1 MNDFYIKKVYILNFR
16 GYSGFNEYNFV
27 DNDGN
32 PYNIVLLSGPNGYGK
47 TTLLD
52 SIEWCLTGNIKR
64 VMDDYN
70 NRCTIKSEKTE
81 RSYKGLI
88 RNVNETNK
96 EVFVEVEM
104 IYKNED
110 IKIYRKFNG
119 ENELEAFDRELTE
132 FNIECSD
139 NIRDE
144 VEEIIKGMETEFTF
158 NNICSYDKNIE
169 LYKKGRND
177 IYKFF
182 EDCYSEF
189 YEAKKIIENLEKL
202 KDRLLDIKDSK
213 SKKFDRLNGD
223 LNLKKEL
230 LKTVNSIDNI
240 KIRKYPKNKLFNGE
254 IDIDDSIINN
264 KVDIDEKLNNQLEIL
279 TNILNK
285 KISDN
290 LKKVKEKELFTVKLD
305 EIDEFAKIYKQ
316 KEEFFNK
323 IKNIDFNII
332 NLELKEVE
340 LFKRNINKSIDK
352 FLEYISEII
361 NNTDSELKYI
371 PESRVI
377 TIDNNLKLIN
387 KNLDLIFVLE
397 KEKKKYDSNSDLVK
411 VMRYLVDNEQVYK
424 LYSED
429 NNKCPLCGK
438 EDFSK
443 SEISSVAKDFLG
455 EKDKARQQLIDNI
468 KSCNNEIK
476 IYVDN
481 IKEIIESSLTEK
493 EKELL
498 GLIEYKKSLDDLYKL
513 ANKYTLDI
521 NELDLNRISN
531 KKVEIQKEIYIL
543 KIEKINEDYTIELLK
558 NSKMPYIIKYN
569 KELEEYR
576 EYDSKS
582 KIKLLDS
589 IIFQLDKNISILD
602 NKVINDEYKK
612 IKIETIK
619 DKIDIIKDYISY
631 TKSNNLNVEIN
642 KLNKEIKYYESEI
655 EILNNKLK
663 KVSELKKAINKE
675 KTESEKKENE
685 RISKPLNDIYKKIT
699 RNTNIKEI
707 NLKKD
712 NAKNKS
718 SLEIKDI
725 EGNNT
730 PFGNIMST
738 GQISTLAISMYLAKA
753 LLNRNSSFKVY
764 LMDDPIQTM
773 DDLNILSLIDLLR
786 FQFMENEEDRIM
798 NQLFISTC
806 DEDLENLIYHKMSSF
821 NIPII
826 NENFMKR
833 MLS

>member
-1 MNDFYIKKVYILNFR
+1 MKDFYIKKVSILNFR
-16 GYSGFNEYNFV
+16 GYSGAKEYNFV
-27 DNDGN
+27 DKDGN
-32 PYNIVLLSGPNGYGK
+32 PYNIILLSGPNGYGK

-64 VMDDYN
+64 VIDDYN
-70 NRCTIKSEKTE
+70 NRCTSKVEKTVS
-81 RSYKGLI
+81 SYKGLI
-88 RNVNETNK
+88 RNINSTNK
-96 EVFVEVEM
+96 EVIVKIEM
-104 IYKNED
+104 VYKNED
-110 IKIYRKFNG
+110 VKVYRKFNSK
-119 ENELEAFDRELTE
+119 NELEAFDTLLTE

-144 VEEIIKGMETEFTF
+144 VEEIIKGMKTDFTF
-158 NNICSYDKNIE
+158 NNICSYDRNIE

-177 IYKFF
+177 IYNFF
-182 EDCYSEF
+182 DACYSEF

-202 KDRLLDIKDSK
+202 KKNLSDSKDSK
-213 SKKFDRLNGD
+213 SENFNRLKRE
-223 LNLKKEL
+223 LNLKEEL
-230 LKTVNSIDNI
+230 LKTFNSIDNI
-240 KIRKYPKNKLFNGE
+240 KIRKYPENKLFNGE
-254 IDIDDSIINN
+254 IYIDDSIINN

-290 LKKVKEKELFTVKLD
+290 LKKVKEKELLTVKVD
-305 EIDEFAKIYKQ
+305 EIDELAKIYKD
-316 KEEFFNK
+316 KEEVFNK

-332 NLELKEVE
+332 NVELKEVE

-352 FLEYISEII
+352 FLEYISNII
-361 NNTDSELKYI
+361 NNTNSELNHI
-371 PESRVI
+371 PKSKI
-377 TIDNNLKLIN
+377 LTIETNLKLIN
-387 KNLDLIFVLE
+387 KNLDFISVLE

-438 EDFSK
+438 EGFSK

-455 EKDKARQQLIDNI
+455 EKDKARQQLIENI

-476 IYVDN
+476 IYVDD
-481 IKEIIESSLTEK
+481 IKEIIENSLTEK

-513 ANKYTLDI
+513 ANKYKLDI
-521 NELDLNRISN
+521 NELDLNRISD

-543 KIEKINEDYTIELLK
+543 KIEKINEEYIIELLK

-582 KIKLLDS
+582 KVKLLDS

-619 DKIDIIKDYISY
+619 DKLDITKDYISY
-631 TKSNNLNVEIN
+631 IKSNNLNIEIN
-642 KLNKEIKYYESEI
+642 KLNNEIKYCENEI
-655 EILNNKLK
+655 ESLSNKLK
-663 KVSELKKAINKE
+663 KVSELKKVINKE

-725 EGNNT
+725 EGNDT

-738 GQISTLAISMYLAKA
+738 GQVSTLAISMYLAKA

>member
-1 MNDFYIKKVYILNFR
+1 MKDFYIKAVYILNFR
-16 GYSGFNEYNFV
+16 GYSGAKEYNFV
-27 DNDGN
+27 DKEGN

-64 VMDDYN
+64 VIDDYN
-70 NRCTIKSEKTE
+70 NRCSSKIEKSVS
-81 RSYKGLI
+81 SYKGLI
-88 RNVNETNK
+88 RNINATNK
-96 EVFVEVEM
+96 EVFVKIEM
-104 IYKNED
+104 VYKNED
-110 IKIYRKFNG
+110 VKVYRKFNG
-119 ENELEAFDRELTE
+119 KNELEAFDTLVTE

-139 NIRDE
+139 NLRDE
-144 VEEIIKGMETEFTF
+144 VEEIIKGMETDFNF

-177 IYKFF
+177 IYNFF
-182 EDCYSEF
+182 DACYSEF
-189 YEAKKIIENLEKL
+189 YEAKRIIENLEKL
-202 KDRLLDIKDSK
+202 KKSLSDIKDSK
-213 SKKFDRLNGD
+213 SKNFDRLNGN

-240 KIRKYPKNKLFNGE
+240 KIRKYPENKLFNGE
-254 IDIDDSIINN
+254 IYIDDSIINN

-290 LKKVKEKELFTVKLD
+290 LKKVKEKELLTVKLD
-305 EIDEFAKIYKQ
+305 EIDELAKIYKD
-316 KEEFFNK
+316 KEEVFNK

-332 NLELKEVE
+332 NVELKEVE

-352 FLEYISEII
+352 FLEYISDII
-361 NNTDSELKYI
+361 NNTSSELNHI
-371 PESRVI
+371 PKSKVV
-377 TIDNNLKLIN
+377 TIENNLKLIN
-387 KNLDLIFVLE
+387 KNLDFISVLE

-443 SEISSVAKDFLG
+443 SEISSVAKEFLG
-455 EKDKARQQLIDNI
+455 EKDKVRQQLTENI

-476 IYVDN
+476 IYADD
-481 IKEIIESSLTEK
+481 IKEIIENSLDEK

-498 GLIEYKKSLDDLYKL
+498 GLIEYKKSLDHLYKL
-513 ANKYTLDI
+513 ANKYKFDI
-521 NELDLNRISN
+521 NELDLNRISD

-543 KIEKINEDYTIELLK
+543 KIEKINEEYIIELLK
-558 NSKMPYIIKYN
+558 NSRMPYIIKYN

-576 EYDSKS
+576 EYDSNS
-582 KIKLLDS
+582 KVKLLDS
-589 IIFQLDKNISILD
+589 IIIQLNKNISNID
-602 NKVINDEYKK
+602 NELINDEYKK

-619 DKIDIIKDYISY
+619 DKLDITKDFISY
-631 TKSNNLNVEIN
+631 NKSNNLNTEIN
-642 KLNKEIKYYESEI
+642 KLNSEIKYCENDI
-655 EILNNKLK
+655 ENLNNKLK
-663 KVSELKKAINKE
+663 KVAELIKIINQE

-725 EGNNT
+725 KGNDT

-738 GQISTLAISMYLAKA
+738 GQVSTLAISMYLAKA

-826 NENFMKR
+826 NENFMNK

>member
-1 MNDFYIKKVYILNFR
+1 MKDFYIKAVYILNFR
-16 GYSGFNEYNFV
+16 GYSGAKEYNFV
-27 DNDGN
+27 DKEGN

-64 VMDDYN
+64 VIDDYN
-70 NRCTIKSEKTE
+70 NRCSSKIEKSVS
-81 RSYKGLI
+81 SYKGLI
-88 RNVNETNK
+88 RNINATNK
-96 EVFVEVEM
+96 EVFVKIEM
-104 IYKNED
+104 VYKNED
-110 IKIYRKFNG
+110 VKVYRKFNG
-119 ENELEAFDRELTE
+119 KNELEAFDTLVTE

-139 NIRDE
+139 NLRDE
-144 VEEIIKGMETEFTF
+144 VEEIIKGMETDFNF

-177 IYKFF
+177 IYNFF
-182 EDCYSEF
+182 DACYSEF
-189 YEAKKIIENLEKL
+189 YEAKRIIENLEKL
-202 KDRLLDIKDSK
+202 KKSLSDIKDSK
-213 SKKFDRLNGD
+213 SKNFDRLNGN

-240 KIRKYPKNKLFNGE
+240 KIRKYPENKLFNGE
-254 IDIDDSIINN
+254 IYIDDSIINN
-264 KVDIDEKLNNQLEIL
+264 KVDVDEKLNNQLEIL

-290 LKKVKEKELFTVKLD
+290 LKKVKEKELLTVKLD
-305 EIDEFAKIYKQ
+305 EIDELAKIYKD
-316 KEEFFNK
+316 KEEVFNK

-332 NLELKEVE
+332 NVELKEVE

-352 FLEYISEII
+352 FLEYISDII
-361 NNTDSELKYI
+361 NSTNSELNHI
-371 PESRVI
+371 PKSKVV
-377 TIDNNLKLIN
+377 TIENNLKLIN
-387 KNLDLIFVLE
+387 KNLDFISVLE

-443 SEISSVAKDFLG
+443 SEISSVAKEFLG
-455 EKDKARQQLIDNI
+455 EKDKARQQLTENI

-476 IYVDN
+476 IYADD
-481 IKEIIESSLTEK
+481 IKEIIENSLDEK

-513 ANKYTLDI
+513 ANKYKFDI
-521 NELDLNRISN
+521 NELDLNRISD

-543 KIEKINEDYTIELLK
+543 KIEKINEEYIIELLK
-558 NSKMPYIIKYN
+558 NSRMPYIIKYN

-576 EYDSKS
+576 EYDSNS
-582 KIKLLDS
+582 KVKLLDS
-589 IIFQLDKNISILD
+589 IIIQLNKNISNID
-602 NKVINDEYKK
+602 NELINDEYKK

-619 DKIDIIKDYISY
+619 DKLDITKDFISY
-631 TKSNNLNVEIN
+631 NKSNNLNTEIN
-642 KLNKEIKYYESEI
+642 KLNSEIKYCENDI
-655 EILNNKLK
+655 ENLNNKLK
-663 KVSELKKAINKE
+663 KVAELIKIINQE

-725 EGNNT
+725 KGNDT

-738 GQISTLAISMYLAKA
+738 GQVSTLAISMYLAKA

-826 NENFMKR
+826 NENFMNK

>member
-1 MNDFYIKKVYILNFR
+1 MKDFYIKAVYILNFR
-16 GYSGFNEYNFV
+16 GYSGAKEYNFV
-27 DNDGN
+27 DKEGN

-64 VMDDYN
+64 VIDDYN
-70 NRCTIKSEKTE
+70 NRCSSKIEKSVS
-81 RSYKGLI
+81 SYKGLI
-88 RNVNETNK
+88 RNINATNK
-96 EVFVEVEM
+96 EVFVKIEM
-104 IYKNED
+104 VYKNED
-110 IKIYRKFNG
+110 VKVYRKFNG
-119 ENELEAFDRELTE
+119 KNELEAFDTLVTE

-139 NIRDE
+139 NLRDE
-144 VEEIIKGMETEFTF
+144 VEEIIKGMETDFNF

-177 IYKFF
+177 IYNFF
-182 EDCYSEF
+182 DACYSEF
-189 YEAKKIIENLEKL
+189 YEAKRIIENLEKL
-202 KDRLLDIKDSK
+202 KKSLSDIKDSK
-213 SKKFDRLNGD
+213 SKNFDRLNGN

-240 KIRKYPKNKLFNGE
+240 KIRKYPENKLFNGE
-254 IDIDDSIINN
+254 IYIDDSIINN

-285 KISDN
+285 KVSDN
-290 LKKVKEKELFTVKLD
+290 LKKVKEKELLTVKLD
-305 EIDEFAKIYKQ
+305 EIDELAKIYKD
-316 KEEFFNK
+316 KEEVFNK

-332 NLELKEVE
+332 NVELKEVE

-352 FLEYISEII
+352 FLEYISDII
-361 NNTDSELKYI
+361 NNTNSELNHI
-371 PESRVI
+371 PKSKVV
-377 TIDNNLKLIN
+377 TIENNLKLIN
-387 KNLDLIFVLE
+387 KNLDFISVLE

-443 SEISSVAKDFLG
+443 SEISSVAKEFLG
-455 EKDKARQQLIDNI
+455 EKDKARQQLTENI

-476 IYVDN
+476 IYADD
-481 IKEIIESSLTEK
+481 IKEIIENSLDEK

-513 ANKYTLDI
+513 VNKYKFDI
-521 NELDLNRISN
+521 NELDLNRISD

-543 KIEKINEDYTIELLK
+543 KIEKINEEYIIELLK
-558 NSKMPYIIKYN
+558 NSRMPYIIKYN

-576 EYDSKS
+576 EYDSNS
-582 KIKLLDS
+582 KVKLLDS
-589 IIFQLDKNISILD
+589 IIIQLNKNISNID
-602 NKVINDEYKK
+602 NELINDEYKK

-619 DKIDIIKDYISY
+619 DKLDITKDFISY
-631 TKSNNLNVEIN
+631 NKSNNLNTEIN
-642 KLNKEIKYYESEI
+642 KLNSEIKYCENDI
-655 EILNNKLK
+655 ENLNNKLK
-663 KVSELKKAINKE
+663 KVAELIKIINQE

-725 EGNNT
+725 KGNDT

-738 GQISTLAISMYLAKA
+738 GQVSTLAISMYLAKA

-786 FQFMENEEDRIM
+786 FQFMENEKDRIM

-826 NENFMKR
+826 NENFMNK

>member
-1 MNDFYIKKVYILNFR
+1 MKDFYIKTLYILNFR
-16 GYSGFNEYNFV
+16 GYSGAKEYNFV
-27 DNDGN
+27 DKDGN
-32 PYNIVLLSGPNGYGK
+32 PYNIILLSGPNGYGK

-64 VMDDYN
+64 VIDDYN
-70 NRCTIKSEKTE
+70 NRCASKVEKTVS
-81 RSYKGLI
+81 SYKGLI
-88 RNVNETNK
+88 RNINSTNK
-96 EVFVEVEM
+96 EVIVKIEM
-104 IYKNED
+104 VYKNED
-110 IKIYRKFNG
+110 VKVYRKFNSK
-119 ENELEAFDRELTE
+119 NELEAFDTLLTE

-144 VEEIIKGMETEFTF
+144 VEEIIKGMKTDFTF
-158 NNICSYDKNIE
+158 NNICSYDRNIE

-177 IYKFF
+177 IYNFF
-182 EDCYSEF
+182 DACYSEF

-202 KDRLLDIKDSK
+202 KKNLSDSKDSK
-213 SKKFDRLNGD
+213 SENFNRLKRE
-223 LNLKKEL
+223 LNLKEEL
-230 LKTVNSIDNI
+230 LKTFNSIDNI
-240 KIRKYPKNKLFNGE
+240 KIRKYPENKLFNEE
-254 IDIDDSIINN
+254 IYIDYFIINN
-264 KVDIDEKLNNQLEIL
+264 KVDIDEKLNKQLEIL

-305 EIDEFAKIYKQ
+305 EIDELAKIYKE
-316 KEEFFNK
+316 KEEIFNK
-323 IKNIDFNII
+323 IKNIDFSII
-332 NLELKEVE
+332 NIELKEVE

-371 PESRVI
+371 PKSRVI

-387 KNLDLIFVLE
+387 KNLDLISVLE

-455 EKDKARQQLIDNI
+455 EKDKARQQLIENI

-481 IKEIIESSLTEK
+481 IKEIIENSLTEK
-493 EKELL
+493 EKEFLEL
-498 GLIEYKKSLDDLYKL
+498 KRYKEELQDLYRL
-513 ANKYTLDI
+513 VNKYKFDI
-521 NELDLNRISN
+521 NELDLNRIN
-531 KKVEIQKEIYIL
+531 DKKVEIQKEIYIS
-543 KIEKINEDYTIELLK
+543 KIEEINEKYIIELL
-558 NSKMPYIIKYN
+558 SKSRMPYIIKYN
-569 KELEEYR
+569 KELEVYR
-576 EYDSKS
+576 DYDSKG

-589 IIFQLDKNISILD
+589 IIIQLEKNISSID
-602 NKVINDEYKK
+602 NEIINDEYKK

-619 DKIDIIKDYISY
+619 DKLDITKDFISY
-631 TKSNNLNVEIN
+631 NKSNNLNTEIN
-642 KLNKEIKYYESEI
+642 KLNDKIKYYKTEVENI
-655 EILNNKLK
+655 NDKIRKVTDLIKL
-663 KVSELKKAINKE
+663 INQQ

-725 EGNNT
+725 EGNDT

-738 GQISTLAISMYLAKA
+738 GQVSTLAISMYLAKA
-753 LLNRNSSFKVY
+753 LLNKNSSFKVY

-786 FQFMENEEDRIM
+786 FQFMENEEDRII

>member
-1 MNDFYIKKVYILNFR
+1 MKDFYIKKIYIMNFR
-16 GYSGFNEYNFV
+16 GYIGEKEYNFV
-27 DNDGN
+27 NKDGN

-64 VMDDYN
+64 VIDDYN
-70 NRCTIKSEKTE
+70 NRCASKGEKTVS
-81 RSYKGLI
+81 SYKGLI
-88 RNVNETNK
+88 RNINAINK
-96 EVFVEVEM
+96 EVFVKIEM
-104 IYKNED
+104 VYKNED

-119 ENELEAFDRELTE
+119 KNELEAFNTLLTE

-139 NIRDE
+139 NLRDE
-144 VEEIIKGMETEFTF
+144 VEEIIKGMKTDFTF

-177 IYKFF
+177 IYNFF
-182 EDCYSEF
+182 EACYSEF
-189 YEAKKIIENLEKL
+189 YEAKKIIENLDKL
-202 KDRLLDIKDSK
+202 KKILSDTKDGK

-223 LNLKKEL
+223 LDLKKEL

-240 KIRKYPKNKLFNGE
+240 KIRKYPENKLFNGE
-254 IDIDDSIINN
+254 IYIDNSIINN
-264 KVDIDEKLNNQLEIL
+264 KVNIDKKLNNQLEIL

-290 LKKVKEKELFTVKLD
+290 LKNIKEKELFTVKLD
-305 EIDEFAKIYKQ
+305 EIDELAKIYKDR
-316 KEEFFNK
+316 EEVFNK
-323 IKNIDFNII
+323 IKNIDFNTI
-332 NLELKEVE
+332 NVQLKEVK
-340 LFKRNINKSIDK
+340 LLRGNVNKSVDE
-352 FLEYISEII
+352 FLEYLSDII
-361 NNTDSELKYI
+361 KNEDSELKYI
-371 PESRVI
+371 SKSKIIEIHSSF
-377 TIDNNLKLIN
+377 KLIG
-387 KNLDLIFVLE
+387 KNLDVISILE

-443 SEISSVAKDFLG
+443 SEISSVAKEFLG
-455 EKDKARQQLIDNI
+455 EKDKARQEIIENI
-468 KSCNNEIK
+468 KKCNYEIK
-476 IYVDN
+476 IYVDK
-481 IKEIIESSLTEK
+481 IKEIIENSLAEK
-493 EKELL
+493 ERELI
-498 GLIEYKKSLDDLYKL
+498 GLIEYKESLGDLYKL
-513 ANKYTLDI
+513 ANKYKFDI
-521 NELDLNRISN
+521 NELDLNRIKD
-531 KKVEIQKEIYIL
+531 KKVEIQKKVYIL
-543 KIEKINEDYTIELLK
+543 KIDELNEDYIIELLK
-558 NSKMPYIIKYN
+558 SSKMPYITKYS

-576 EYDSKS
+576 EYDIKS

-589 IIFQLDKNISILD
+589 LTYELDKNISDVNNEL
-602 NKVINDEYKK
+602 INDEYKK

-619 DKIDIIKDYISY
+619 DKLDITKDFISY
-631 TKSNNLNVEIN
+631 NKSNNLNTEIN
-642 KLNKEIKYYESEI
+642 KLNDEIKYCKTEVKNI
-655 EILNNKLK
+655 DDKLK
-663 KVSELKKAINKE
+663 KVKDLIKVVNQE
-675 KTESEKKENE
+675 KTESEKKENA

-725 EGNNT
+725 EGNDT

-738 GQISTLAISMYLAKA
+738 GQVSTLAISMYLAKA

-786 FQFMENEEDRIM
+786 FQFMECEEDRIM

-826 NENFMKR
+826 NENFMKK
-833 MLS
+833 MLG

>member
-1 MNDFYIKKVYILNFR
+1 MKDFYIKGLYILNFR
-16 GYSGFNEYNFV
+16 GYSGAKEYNFM
-27 DNDGN
+27 NKYGK
-32 PYNIVLLSGPNGYGK
+32 PYNIILLSGPNGYGK

-64 VMDDYN
+64 VIDDYN
-70 NRCTIKSEKTE
+70 NRCSSKVEKTVS
-81 RSYKGLI
+81 SYKGLI
-88 RNVNETNK
+88 RNINSTNK
-96 EVFVEVEM
+96 EVFVKIEM
-104 IYKNED
+104 LYKNTD
-110 IKIYRKFNG
+110 VKVYRKFNG
-119 ENELEAFDRELTE
+119 KNELEAFDTLVTE

-139 NIRDE
+139 TLRDE
-144 VEEIIKGMETEFTF
+144 VEEIIKGMKTDFSF
-158 NNICSYDKNIE
+158 NNICSYDRNIE

-177 IYKFF
+177 IYNFF
-182 EDCYSEF
+182 DACYSEF
-189 YEAKKIIENLEKL
+189 YEAKKIIENLETL
-202 KDRLLDIKDSK
+202 KGNLLDSKYSK
-213 SKKFDRLNGD
+213 SEKFNRLNGE
-223 LNLKKEL
+223 LNLKEEL
-230 LKTVNSIDNI
+230 LKTFNNIDNI
-240 KIRKYPKNKLFNGE
+240 KIRKYPENKLFNGE
-254 IDIDDSIINN
+254 IYIDDSIINN
-264 KVDIDEKLNNQLEIL
+264 KVDIDEKLNKQLEIL

-290 LKKVKEKELFTVKLD
+290 LKKIKEKEFFAVKLD
-305 EIDEFAKIYKQ
+305 EIDQLYTIYKD
-316 KEEFFNK
+316 KEEVFNK

-332 NLELKEVE
+332 NLELKEIE
-340 LFKRNINKSIDK
+340 LFKRNINKNNDK
-352 FLEYISEII
+352 FLEYIADII
-361 NNTDSELKYI
+361 NNTNSELNHI
-371 PESRVI
+371 PKSKIV
-377 TIDNNLKLIN
+377 TIENNIKLIN
-387 KNLDLIFVLE
+387 KNLDFISVLE

-455 EKDKARQQLIDNI
+455 EKDKIRQQLIENI
-468 KSCNNEIK
+468 RRCNNEIR
-476 IYVDN
+476 IYVDD
-481 IKEIIESSLTEK
+481 IKKIIENSLTDK

-498 GLIEYKKSLDDLYKL
+498 ESKRYKEGLQDLYRL
-513 ANKYTLDI
+513 VNKYKLDI
-521 NELDLNRISN
+521 NELDLNRIN
-531 KKVEIQKEIYIL
+531 DKKVEIQKEIYIS
-543 KIEKINEDYTIELLK
+543 KIEEINEKYIIELL
-558 NSKMPYIIKYN
+558 NNLRMPYIIKYN
-569 KELEEYR
+569 KDLEGYR

-582 KIKLLDS
+582 KIKLLNS
-589 IIFQLDKNISILD
+589 IINQLDKNISNID
-602 NKVINDEYKK
+602 NEIINDEYKK
-612 IKIETIK
+612 IKIETIRDKLDITK
-619 DKIDIIKDYISY
+619 DVISY
-631 TKSNNLNVEIN
+631 NKSNNLNTEIN
-642 KLNKEIKYYESEI
+642 KLNDKIKYCKMEVKNI
-655 EILNNKLK
+655 DDKIK
-663 KVSELKKAINKE
+663 KVADLIKLINQQ
-675 KTESEKKENE
+675 KTEGEKKENE

-725 EGNNT
+725 EGNDT

-738 GQISTLAISMYLAKA
+738 GQVSTLAISMYLAKA

-786 FQFMENEEDRIM
+786 FQFMENEEDRII